1 MGTQVSVAAQVRVAA
16 QLGVAAQP
24 QVRMAAPRS
33 GWRCGQGGGAG
44 WGVGVAGQVQGR
56 SRLGWPR
63 RLAGQG
69 ARRQLG
75 VLVRS

>member
-1 MGTQVSVAAQVRVAA
+1 MVPQVSVAAQVSAAA

-44 WGVGVAGQVQGR
+44 WGVGVPGQVNRHGR
-56 SRLGWPR
+56 SKPGTAWLQSR
-63 RLAGQG
+63 RGL
-69 ARRQLG
+69 LHD
-75 VLVRS
+75 VRT